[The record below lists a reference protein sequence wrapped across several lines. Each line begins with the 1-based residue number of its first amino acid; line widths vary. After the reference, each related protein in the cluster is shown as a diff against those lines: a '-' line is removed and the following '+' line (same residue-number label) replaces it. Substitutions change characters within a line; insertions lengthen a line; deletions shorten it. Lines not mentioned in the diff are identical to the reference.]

1 MGYYSILLYSP
12 KVGSWHVSAEASGT
26 IYHLKRHFFFFYLAK
41 KIKQTWVA
49 GLAFKER
56 LKEKESYF

>member
-1 MGYYSILLYSP
+1 MR
-12 KVGSWHVSAEASGT
+12 AEAFGT
-26 IYHLKRHFFFFYLAK
+26 IYHLKGHFFYLAK

-56 LKEKESYF
+56 VKGKESYF

>member
-1 MGYYSILLYSP
+1 MGYCSILLCSP
-12 KVGSWHVSAEASGT
+12 KVGSWHVKAEAFGT
-26 IYHLKRHFFFFYLAK
+26 IYHLKGHFFYLAK

-56 LKEKESYF
+56 VKGKESYF